1 MGFVGFVLCMKYETT
16 RDGVI
21 FIQPSWDLIL
31 EMKHREKDGNS
42 VKSKSCG
49 EFPSWEVWA
58 VWELMPSHLVTSW
71 HFWNPK
77 HIFAALIE
85 IGLQKALVRK

>member
-31 EMKHREKDGNS
+31 EMKHREKGKGWEFCE
-42 VKSKSCG
+42 VKI
-49 EFPSWEVWA
+49 
-58 VWELMPSHLVTSW
+58 L
-71 HFWNPK
+71 
-77 HIFAALIE
+77 
-85 IGLQKALVRK
+85 R